1 MPCNIPI
8 DHTMPYNTKIV
19 VPDCGSYVLTKREGT
34 AASVNFEGV
43 GYFLRLSADVFGT
56 ISKEKAKELIN
67 KAIDVYFE
75 EE

>member
-8 DHTMPYNTKIV
+8 NHTMPYNTKIV
-19 VPDCGSYVLTKREGT
+19 VPDCGSYVLTESEGA
-34 AASVNFEGV
+34 AASANFESV
-43 GYFLRLSADVFGT
+43 GCFLRLSADVFGT
-56 ISKEKAKELIN
+56 ISKEKVKELIS

>member
-8 DHTMPYNTKIV
+8 GHTMPYNTKIV
-19 VPDCGSYVLTKREGT
+19 VTDCGCYVLTKCKGA
-34 AASVNFEGV
+34 AASVNFVGV
-43 GYFLRLSADVFGT
+43 GNYLRVSADAFGT
-56 ISKEKAKELIN
+56 ISKEKVKKLIN